1 MCPIL
6 YRIVRRGKAASAA
19 FSFGDYVSRDEVRQF
34 DRNRRNLCRVAQ
46 FAAMAN
52 EWKLWGPRFR
62 AHMRENRLST
72 RVLAE
77 RLRMSESALR
87 SWLNGNREINVTD
100 FFRLCDLARADPR
113 RILFGQLGL
122 TTAQRKA
129 LGQRVVEI
137 LEADTALLPRSRQ
150 LAQSPPRVPSR
161 RRR

>member
-1 MCPIL
+1 
-6 YRIVRRGKAASAA
+6 
-19 FSFGDYVSRDEVRQF
+19 
-34 DRNRRNLCRVAQ
+34 
-46 FAAMAN
+46 MAN

-62 AHMRENRLST
+62 VHMRENGLST

-100 FFRLCDLARADPR
+100 LFRLCDLSRADPK

-122 TTAQRKA
+122 TATQKKV

-137 LEADTALLPRSRQ
+137 LEADTALLPRSRKV
-150 LAQSPPRVPSR
+150 AQSPPRVPSR